1 MKIGILG
8 TGHVAGLLGAAWQ
21 RAGHQVTLGARDPL
35 AVHPDLTVDTLVG
48 AARGAEVVVNAITG
62 AAAVAAI
69 RPIDQGVFAER
80 TVVDVTNAVTA
91 TGGLAYPN
99 SSVAEQLQ
107 EALPRARV
115 VKTMNTAAMTV
126 MVDPSSIP
134 GSSVFLSGDDAG
146 AKSQTRALLGD
157 LGWPADAVIDLGGIE
172 SARGPEHY
180 FLLFVEL
187 AGAFRSP
194 AFNLHVVR

>member
-21 RAGHQVTLGARDPL
+21 QAGHQVTLGARAPL
-35 AVHPDLTVDTLVG
+35 AAHPDLTVDTLAE

-62 AAAVAAI
+62 AAAVEAI
-69 RPIDQGVFAER
+69 TAMDQSLFEGK

-91 TGGLAYPN
+91 TGGLAYPD

-107 EALPRARV
+107 KALPRAKV

-126 MVDPSSIP
+126 MVDPGSIA
-134 GSSVFLSGDDAG
+134 GSSVFVSGNDAG
-146 AKSQTRALLGD
+146 AKAQTRDLLGD

-172 SARGPEHY
+172 TARGPEHY

-187 AGAFRSP
+187 ATAFKSP